1 MKTIILLFTLSL
13 ALSTPS
19 RAAEPAK
26 PLVTLS
32 VKRQVLDSSHEM
44 LGRQGDTKQKTYT
57 LHVEIT
63 NTSSSEIT
71 DAKLTGEILVTR
83 SSEMSEKL
91 LKEPL
96 DKIVLATMKPNEKLT
111 VDLGKI
117 TLREMEW
124 RNRKVE
130 EKLEEWKVDCVQKE
144 AVIGSVVSS
153 SHFESSEK
161 KAVTPQVANPGSL
174 HPRLGKIPAH
184 RLVK

>member
-1 MKTIILLFTLSL
+1 MKNLIILLTLGL
-13 ALSTPS
+13 ALPTTT

-44 LGRQGDTKQKTYT
+44 LGRQGNTKQKTYT
-57 LHVEIT
+57 LHVEII

-71 DAKLTGEILVTR
+71 DAQLTGEILVTR

-91 LKEPL
+91 VKEPL
-96 DKIVLATMKPNEKLT
+96 DKITLATMKPNEKLT

-117 TLREMEW
+117 TLREVEW
-124 RNRKVE
+124 RNRKFE
-130 EKLEEWKVDCVQKE
+130 EQLEEWKVDCVQKE
-144 AVIGSVVSS
+144 TVIGSAVSS
-153 SHFESSEK
+153 PHFESLEK
-161 KAVTPQVANPGSL
+161 KAVTPQVANPGPM
-174 HPRLGKIPAH
+174 HPRLGRNPAH